1 MKIKLTPKQRR
12 TLVKRSS
19 DINALIS
26 EYLRKDTDKIDRAK
40 EHFFAI
46 GLKTNKE
53 IKYIEVVS
61 IGNKK
66 GTIVGITEV
75 FRRAIIDGYI
85 DSIIICHNHPSENR
99 QPSATDK
106 NITKKLVAAGK
117 VLEIPVLDHIIVTLH
132 RGYFSFADEG
142 LI

>member
-1 MKIKLTPKQRR
+1 MKIRLTIKQRK
-12 TLVKRSS
+12 TTVNKSL
-19 DINALIS
+19 DIAPIITN
-26 EYLRKDTDKIDRAK
+26 YLRKDTDKIDRAK

-99 QPSATDK
+99 NPSAADK
-106 NITKKLVAAGK
+106 KITNSLVTAGK

-132 RGYFSFADEG
+132 RGFFSFADEG
-142 LI
+142 LL

>member
-1 MKIKLTPKQRR
+1 MKIRLTPKQRR
-12 TLVKRSS
+12 TTVNKSI
-19 DINALIS
+19 DIAPIITA
-26 EYLRKDTDKIDRAK
+26 YLRKETDKIDRSK

-66 GTIVGITEV
+66 GTVVGITEV
-75 FRRAIIDGYI
+75 FRRAIIDGYV
-85 DSIIICHNHPSENR
+85 DSIILCHNHPSENR
-99 QPSATDK
+99 KPSVSDK
-106 NITKKLVAAGK
+106 KITSKLVEAGK
-117 VLEIPVLDHIIVTLH
+117 VIEIQVLDHIIVTLH